1 MVSFRAERP
10 VRLKDSLAAV
20 LLLAAIAALPGCSD
34 AGANKTQAQ
43 VVAVVNGEE
52 INLHRLGRAQL
63 GARTGGPTDEAESLR
78 ALEDAID
85 QELLVQRALR
95 AGLDRNPEVA
105 LEVERATR
113 RILARA
119 YLRQVTSG
127 ISASTPEEVRQFY
140 NANPALFAE
149 RRVYWLQEVR
159 ARLTREQAAA
169 LEARAPTARRLKD
182 IARWLQ
188 AQRIAFDVEVSTRA
202 AEQLP
207 LAMLHQLSGT
217 KDGEVAVFVSSGG
230 VSAIEL
236 VQSQA
241 APLTQTRAAPL
252 IQRYLAN
259 GKRLQRAEAE
269 IGKLRKEARIKY
281 AVESDR
287 MRAQAPVAATDPHAG
302 EALARN
308 ALERAVSGL

>member
-1 MVSFRAERP
+1 M
-10 VRLKDSLAAV
+10 RLKDSLAAV
-20 LLLAAIAALPGCSD
+20 LLLAAIPALPGCSD

-43 VVAVVNGEE
+43 VVAVVNGEG